1 MSEEEFES
9 LLDRIDDLEERVEA
23 LESDDEESDDEET
36 DDKND
41 SE

>member
-9 LLDRIDDLEERVEA
+9 LLERIDDLEERVEA

-41 SE
+41 SG